1 MFVEDYSAFLADFA
15 VPCTVAGQAVRG
27 IFDNGFALGDVGM
40 AGMAGTQPVLTVPTN
55 LLAEDPVGQ
64 YVLMMDESDPSL
76 SLSFTTGL
84 YQMPKSYL
92 VAAHEPDGTGMSR
105 LLLARA

>member
-1 MFVEDYSAFLADFA
+1 
-15 VPCTVAGQAVRG
+15 
-27 IFDNGFALGDVGM
+27 M

-76 SLSFTTGL
+76 SLSFTTGV

-92 VAAHEPDGTGMSR
+92 VSAHEPDGTGMSR
-105 LLLARA
+105 LLLEHRGGGRGSKRGRWQQCDR